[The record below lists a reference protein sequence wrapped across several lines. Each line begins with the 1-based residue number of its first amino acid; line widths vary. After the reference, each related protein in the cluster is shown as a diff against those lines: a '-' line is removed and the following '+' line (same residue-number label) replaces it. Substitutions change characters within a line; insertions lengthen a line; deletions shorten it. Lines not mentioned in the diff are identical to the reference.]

1 MDSISKGSNWK
12 NSETGEKIKVLD
24 CGIWVLHVDSKVK
37 KTYSFE
43 EFVKLFSP
51 DVP

>member
-1 MDSISKGSNWK
+1 MDAITKGSNWINPK
-12 NSETGEKIKVLD
+12 TGEKIKVLD
-24 CGIWVLHVDSKVK
+24 SGIWVLHLESKVK

-51 DVP
+51 DAQ